1 MFSTTISRT
10 MSPIFFGIYPKRR
23 GKIHCR
29 PVGRRGR
36 IWRGKQLSLS
46 LSSSSTLKKSTKVIG
61 DVGYVFRK
69 EFNEGWFTGIVV
81 KIMEDG
87 DQRCEYWTVML
98 KTYFWMILCSLLNW
112 IQIIAP
118 WNQGEARYCTRGTQ
132 MWLAIL
138 VMFFERIFYRNF
150 SIGYVNTP
158 MVMSNTCA

>member
-1 MFSTTISRT
+1 
-10 MSPIFFGIYPKRR
+10 MSKTYFWMILCSLQSWTQELRKRHFESSA
-23 GKIHCR
+23 GGSNI
-29 PVGRRGR
+29 
-36 IWRGKQLSLS
+36 SLS

-132 MWLAIL
+132 M
-138 VMFFERIFYRNF
+138 
-150 SIGYVNTP
+150 
-158 MVMSNTCA
+158 